1 MNPGT
6 VNVPQLMS
14 PDEAAG
20 YLGVH
25 INTMHRWLKAGTV
38 PAVRLG
44 GQWYIKA
51 ATLDD
56 LLEPAK
62 GAA

>member
-14 PDEAAG
+14 PDEAAA

-25 INTMHRWLKAGTV
+25 VQTMHRWLKSGTV
-38 PAVRLG
+38 PGVRLG
-44 GQWYIKA
+44 GRWFIKA
-51 ATLDD
+51 RTLAD
-56 LLEPAK
+56 LLEPSR